1 MLGQTRLAHPS
12 MRSASIVITTF
23 GSLGDLF
30 PFLAVGQVLHA
41 RGHRVTIATHAMHR
55 MMVEQANLHFAD
67 ASGMPEPQDQAAF
80 VKQAFHPRHGPRF
93 VVSDLA
99 AEDVRDSYIKLKT
112 ICQDADVLITSSLAF
127 GGQILGET
135 LSATGK
141 LRWISAVLA
150 PASFISAYDPPTTG
164 MAWVDAWTKNAP
176 RRVRV
181 LRQFL
186 QWGTRHWTAPVR
198 AFRRKLGLRAVSS
211 RGDPF
216 HRGQHSPEG
225 VLALFSPLLAQPQTD
240 WPAHTHLTGF
250 AHYTQSGIK
259 LDAELAAFLREGSSP
274 LVFTLGSAAVHIG
287 AEFLRTSLEAVERLN
302 RRAVLFTGTPAVR
315 AQLPAELPSTIR
327 LVDYAPH
334 ALVFPHA
341 AVIVHHGGIGTSTE
355 ALRAGRPMLVV
366 PHGFDQFDNAA
377 RLQRLGVAHV
387 LRADG
392 YTTATAIPLLR
403 QLLDD
408 PQYARHAWRCAEEVR
423 SERGAAV
430 AADLIEAQRRQPF

>member
-1 MLGQTRLAHPS
+1 

-30 PFLAVGQVLHA
+30 PFLAVGQVLRT

-55 MMVEQANLHFAD
+55 MVVEQAQLHFAD

-80 VKQAFHPRHGPRF
+80 VQRAFHPRHGPRF
-93 VVSDLA
+93 VVGDLA

-127 GGQILGET
+127 GGQILGEA

-150 PASFISAYDPPTTG
+150 PASFISAYDPPITG

-176 RRVRV
+176 LRVRM
-181 LRQFL
+181 LRQLL
-186 QWGTRHWTAPVR
+186 QWGTRPWTAPVR
-198 AFRRKLGLRAVSS
+198 AFRRELGLRAVSS
-211 RGDPF
+211 NGDPF
-216 HRGQHSPEG
+216 HRGQHSPDG
-225 VLALFSPLLAQPQTD
+225 VLAMFSPLIAKPQTD

-250 AHYTQSGIK
+250 AHYAQPAIR
-259 LDAELAAFLREGSSP
+259 LDAELETFLREGSPP

-287 AEFLRTSLEAVERLN
+287 AEFLRASLQAVQQLQ

-315 AQLPAELPSTIR
+315 AQLPAELPPSIR

-355 ALRAGRPMLVV
+355 SLRAGRPMLVV

-387 LRADG
+387 LSAHR
-392 YTTATAIPLLR
+392 YTAATALPLLR

-408 PQYARHAWRCAEEVR
+408 PRYGQHAWRCAEVVR
-423 SERGAAV
+423 AEHGAAV
-430 AADLIEAQRRQPF
+430 AADRVEAALRKRF